1 MHSSDISAEK
11 YPTVEEVDDHL
22 LRRFDDLV
30 QDANAEDMAR
40 LLESWSKY
48 IAARKNSDV
57 FGKTE
62 TPEEKQNRELAE
74 VMEAELG

>member
-1 MHSSDISAEK
+1 MQNSDTVEK
-11 YPTVEEVDDHL
+11 YPKVEEVDDHL
-22 LRRFDDLV
+22 LKRFDDLV

-48 IAARKNSDV
+48 ISARKNSDI